1 MKERVKELLVLHAT
15 SPEASDLNLL
25 KLADFL
31 GVPSHSDTLANSC
44 DNPWEAVLQ
53 HSRGDDCAVCV
64 GASTL
69 RKCFGRSALAQRLRV
84 DGLGCSV
91 QLFVYGFDPQD
102 GDSELVRA
110 LSNGAFDAVR
120 PLDGRADQYC
130 VSGKYRPFCQEF
142 SGLSFGPVAQE
153 NDLVFDVALKQ
164 ERLADYIRI
173 GDRPFLAGIQSGAVQ
188 VTLAGTREI
197 LDIDA
202 PVAPGVCP
210 LEWFARLVPA
220 LMFLRYAFG
229 DRCWQPGKKL
239 ACFIVDDPLLH
250 DRHGFL
256 EFDTLLAAMKR
267 EDFATALAFI
277 PWNYRRSHPR
287 VAELFRKHPRRLSL
301 SIHGCDH
308 TKREFGDAAAAPLL
322 SKARASRARMA
333 KHRELTGVPFDNVMV
348 FPQGVFS
355 TAALRAMKQAGFLA
369 AVNSTP
375 FPVDDP
381 SEKLRVRDLLSPAV
395 TRHSSLPLFV
405 RHYPTCLAEFAL
417 DLFLGKPALMVEHH
431 DYFRN
436 GYHQLE
442 AFAAQINHLN
452 DTIYWCG
459 LEEIAR
465 NSFLWK
471 TDAAEI
477 VHVRLFCDQSVV
489 TNNWP
494 TPRLFKFSKSL
505 DRDQLKPP
513 AVAANGE
520 YVTTITSESEVC
532 FERTLQPG
540 EQVAIELCA
549 NEGALSGGLR
559 FGSAWYRAKVFAR
572 RRLCELRDNYVC
584 RISLFGDDWSSRR
597 KTVMRDN

>member
-1 MKERVKELLVLHAT
+1 MRERLKELLLLHGT
-15 SPEASDLNLL
+15 NPEASDLNLV
-25 KLADFL
+25 KLTDFL
-31 GVPSHSDTLANSC
+31 GVRSQSDTLANDG

-53 HSRGDDCAVCV
+53 HSQGDDCAVCV

-69 RKCFGRSALAQRLRV
+69 RKCFGRSALAQRLEV
-84 DGLGCSV
+84 DGLGSSV

-102 GDSELVRA
+102 GDSELVHA

-120 PLDGRADQYC
+120 PLDERADQYC

-142 SGLSFGPVAQE
+142 SGLSFGPVARE

-164 ERLADYIRI
+164 ERIADYIRI
-173 GDRPFLAGIQSGAVQ
+173 GDRPFLVGIQSGAVQ

-202 PVAPGVCP
+202 PVAPGVRP
-210 LEWFARLVPA
+210 LDWFARLVPA
-220 LMFLRYAFG
+220 LMFLRHVFG
-229 DRCWQPGKKL
+229 DRCWQAARKL
-239 ACFIVDDPLLH
+239 ACLIVDDPLLH

-256 EFDTLLAAMKR
+256 EFDTLLAAM
-267 EDFATALAFI
+267 EQENFATNLAFI

-308 TKREFGDAAAAPLL
+308 TKGEFGDTAAAPLL

-333 KHRELTGVPFDNVMV
+333 KHRELTGVPCDNVMV
-348 FPQGVFS
+348 FPQGIFS
-355 TAALRAMKQAGFLA
+355 TTALRAMKQAGFLA

-381 SEKLRVRDLLSPAV
+381 PEKLRVRDLLSPAV
-395 TRHSSLPLFV
+395 TRHSSLPLFIRRYP
-405 RHYPTCLAEFAL
+405 RHVAEFAL

-431 DYFRN
+431 DYFRD
-436 GYHQLE
+436 GYRQLE
-442 AFAAQINHLN
+442 AFAAQINHLS

-465 NSFLWK
+465 NSFVWRI
-471 TDAAEI
+471 DAAEI
-477 VHVRLFCDQSVV
+477 VHVRLFCDQSIVA
-489 TNNWP
+489 NNWP
-494 TPRLFKFSKSL
+494 TPRHFKFWKSL

-520 YVTTITSESEVC
+520 YVTTVTAECEVC

-540 EQVAIELCA
+540 EKVAIELGA
-549 NEGALSGGLR
+549 PEGALSGGLR
-559 FGSAWYRAKVFAR
+559 FGSAWYRVKVFAR
-572 RRLCELRDNYVC
+572 RRLCELRDNYLC
-584 RISLFGDDWSSRR
+584 RINLFGSD
-597 KTVMRDN
+597 

>member
-1 MKERVKELLVLHAT
+1 MQPNELVVVHECE
-15 SPEASDLNLL
+15 PKPSDLNLI
-25 KLADFL
+25 KLAVFA
-31 GVPSHSDTLANSC
+31 GVPVRGVPLGPTADGQGTEILQVIHQAGC
-44 DNPWEAVLQ
+44 VAV
-53 HSRGDDCAVCV
+53 S
-64 GASTL
+64 ASTL
-69 RKCFGRSALAQRLRV
+69 RQCLSQSSLV
-84 DGLGCSV
+84 DMLQSMEAESSTK
-91 QLFVYGFDPQD
+91 LFVYGFDSQD

-142 SGLSFGPVAQE
+142 SGLSFGPVVRE
-153 NDLVFDVALKQ
+153 NDLVFNVAPKQ
-164 ERLADYIRI
+164 ERIADCIRI
-173 GDRPFLAGIQSGAVQ
+173 KDRPFLAGVQSGAVQ
-188 VTLAGTREI
+188 VTLAATREI

-202 PVAPGVCP
+202 PVAPGVHP
-210 LEWFARLVPA
+210 LEWFSRLVPV
-220 LMFLRYAFG
+220 LMFLRHVFG

-256 EFDTLLAAMKR
+256 EFDTLLAAMEQGR
-267 EDFATALAFI
+267 FTTNLAFI

-287 VAELFRKHPRRLSL
+287 VADLFRKHPRRLSL

-308 TKREFGDAAAAPLL
+308 TKREFGDSAAAPLL

-333 KHRELTGVPFDNVMV
+333 KHRELTGVPCDNVMV

-381 SEKLRVRDLLSPAV
+381 PEKLRVRDLLSPAV
-395 TRHSSLPLFV
+395 TRHSSLPLFI
-405 RHYPTCLAEFAL
+405 RHYPTSLAEFAL

-431 DYFRN
+431 EYFRD
-436 GYHQLE
+436 GYHQLK
-442 AFAAQINHLN
+442 AFAAQINHLS
-452 DTIYWCG
+452 DATYWCG

-465 NSFLWK
+465 NSFLWR
-471 TDAAEI
+471 TDTAEI

-494 TPRLFKFSKSL
+494 TPRCFKFSKSL
-505 DRDQLKPP
+505 DQDQLKPP

-520 YVTTITSESEVC
+520 YLTTVTAENELC
-532 FERTLQPG
+532 FERMLQPG
-540 EQVAIELCA
+540 EQMAIELGTSEEA
-549 NEGALSGGLR
+549 INGDLR

-572 RRLCELRDNYVC
+572 RLLCELRDNYLC
-584 RISLFGDDWSSRR
+584 RISLSGSDWSSR
-597 KTVMRDN
+597 KTVMRQN

>member
-1 MKERVKELLVLHAT
+1 MQPNELVIVHECD
-15 SPEASDLNLL
+15 PKPSDLNLI
-25 KLADFL
+25 KLATFM
-31 GVPSHSDTLANSC
+31 GVPVRGVPLAATADGQRREILQLMRQAGC
-44 DNPWEAVLQ
+44 VAV
-53 HSRGDDCAVCV
+53 S
-64 GASTL
+64 ASTL
-69 RKCFGRSALAQRLRV
+69 RQCLSRSSLLDMLQSMEVESATK
-84 DGLGCSV
+84 
-91 QLFVYGFDPQD
+91 LFVYGFRQ
-102 GDSELVRA
+102 GASDSELIRE
-110 LSNGAFDAVR
+110 LSGGAFSSVGQLEAGANR
-120 PLDGRADQYC
+120 YC
-130 VSGKYRPFCQEF
+130 VSSNSKSFCQEF
-142 SGLSFGPVAQE
+142 CGLTFGTADRE
-153 NDLVFDVALKQ
+153 NDSVFQRSKSEGRTVDL
-164 ERLADYIRI
+164 IRVG
-173 GDRPFLAGIQSGAVQ
+173 GDPFLAGVQNGASFIVLSGARQ
-188 VTLAGTREI
+188 I

-202 PVAPGVCP
+202 TVAPGVRR
-210 LEWFARLVPA
+210 LDWFSRLVPV
-220 LMFLRYAFG
+220 LMFLRHAFG

-256 EFDTLLAAMKR
+256 EFDTLLAAMEQER
-267 EDFATALAFI
+267 FTTNLAFI

-308 TKREFGDAAAAPLL
+308 TKREFGDTAAAPLL

-333 KHRELTGVPFDNVMV
+333 KHRELTGVPCDNVMV

-381 SEKLRVRDLLSPAV
+381 PEKLRVRDLLSPAV
-395 TRHSSLPLFV
+395 TRHSSLPLFI
-405 RHYPTCLAEFAL
+405 RHYPARLAEFAL

-431 DYFRN
+431 DYFRD

-442 AFAAQINHLN
+442 AFAAQINHLS

-465 NSFLWK
+465 NSFLWR

-477 VHVRLFCDQSVV
+477 VHVRLFCDQSIVA
-489 TNNWP
+489 NKWP
-494 TPRLFKFSKSL
+494 TPRFFKFSKSL
-505 DRDQLKPP
+505 DRDQLKSP

-520 YVTTITSESEVC
+520 YMTTVTSESEVC
-532 FERTLQPG
+532 FERKLQPG
-540 EQVAIELCA
+540 EQVAIELGA
-549 NEGALSGGLR
+549 PEGALSGGLR

-572 RRLCELRDNYVC
+572 RRLCELRDNYLC
-584 RISLFGDDWSSRR
+584 RINLFGSD
-597 KTVMRDN
+597 

>member
-1 MKERVKELLVLHAT
+1 MKERLKELLFLHGA

-53 HSRGDDCAVCV
+53 HSQGDDCAVCV

-69 RKCFGRSALAQRLRV
+69 RKCFDRSALAQGLEV
-84 DGLGCSV
+84 DDLGASL

-102 GDSELVRA
+102 GDSELVHA
-110 LSNGAFDAVR
+110 LSNGAFNGVR
-120 PLDGRADQYC
+120 SLDERADQYC

-142 SGLSFGPVAQE
+142 SGLSLGPVAKN
-153 NDLVFDVALKQ
+153 NDMVFEVARQ
-164 ERLADYIRI
+164 QDRVAEYIRI
-173 GDRPFLAGIQSGAVQ
+173 GDRPLLAGVQNGDVQ
-188 VTLAGTREI
+188 VTLAGTCEI
-197 LDIDA
+197 LDIDT
-202 PVAPGVCP
+202 PVARGERP
-210 LEWFARLVPA
+210 LDWFSRLMPA

-229 DRCWQPGKKL
+229 DRCWQTAKKL

-256 EFDTLLAAMKR
+256 DYDRLVAAMEQ
-267 EDFATALAFI
+267 EDFATNLAFI
-277 PWNYRRSHPR
+277 PWNYRRSHRR
-287 VAELFRKHPRRLSL
+287 VADLFRRHPRRLSL

-308 TKREFGDAAAAPLL
+308 TKGEFGDTSAAPLL

-333 KHRELTGVPFDNVMV
+333 KHRELTGVPCDNVMV

-355 TAALRAMKQAGFLA
+355 TTALRALKQAGFLA

-375 FPVDDP
+375 FPVDS
-381 SEKLRVRDLLSPAV
+381 SEKLRVRDVLSPAV
-395 TRHSSLPLFV
+395 TRHSSLPLFI
-405 RHYPTCLAEFAL
+405 RHYPTRPAEFAL

-431 DYFRN
+431 DYFRD
-436 GYHQLE
+436 GYQQLE
-442 AFAAQINHLN
+442 ALAAQINHLN

-465 NSFLWK
+465 NSYLWR

-477 VHVRLFCDQSVV
+477 VHVRLFCDQSIV
-489 TNNWP
+489 TNTWP

-505 DRDQLKPP
+505 DQDQLKPP

-520 YVTTITSESEVC
+520 YVTTVTADSE
-532 FERTLQPG
+532 FYFDRMLQPG
-540 EQVAIELCA
+540 EQVAIELGA
-549 NEGALSGGLR
+549 QEGALNGDLR

-572 RRLCELRDNYVC
+572 RRLCELRDNYAYRV
-584 RISLFGDDWSSRR
+584 SLFGSDWSLR
-597 KTVMRDN
+597 KTVTR